1 MREFGKEARDYF
13 AFRFDGEEEE
23 YKIPLASSMT
33 NRQAKAFREV
43 EGDYFLQVEWL
54 REFIGD
60 AVDDLTVED
69 TSKILSAWVQ
79 ASTDSGASVGESSAS
94 SE

>member
-1 MREFGKEARDYF
+1 MRKFGREKQNYF
-13 AFRFDGEEEE
+13 TFRFDEEEEE
-23 YKIPLASSMT
+23 YKIPLASSLT
-33 NRQAKAFREV
+33 NKQAKAFEKA

-54 REFIGD
+54 RLFLGD
-60 AVDDLTVED
+60 VVDDLTIED
-69 TSKILSAWVQ
+69 TSEILRAWAK

>member
-13 AFRFDGEEEE
+13 VFRFDGEEEE
-23 YKIPLASSMT
+23 YKIPFASSMT
-33 NRQAKAFREV
+33 NKQAKAFTEAG
-43 EGDYFLQVEWL
+43 GDYFLQVEWL

-94 SE
+94 SK